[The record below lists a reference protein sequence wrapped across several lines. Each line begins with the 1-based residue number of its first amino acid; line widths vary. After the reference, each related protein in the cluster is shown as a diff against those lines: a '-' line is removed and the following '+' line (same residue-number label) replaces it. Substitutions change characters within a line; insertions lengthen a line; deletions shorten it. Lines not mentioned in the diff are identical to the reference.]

1 MPGSVA
7 LRDPRLD
14 DASLGGRG
22 VRARQDRPAGT
33 STSTVGLPRRS
44 PEVGPRASGLPA
56 ALLGEL
62 AGVGVW
68 ELWPGEPEA
77 RWPVPIEQLLGQG
90 LVAAG
95 AWLDQRGAPA
105 DGVQPVGPGELPNA
119 LLAPL
124 VRAIRAGLAGDRAEL
139 IREVVTVDR
148 LTRRILLRGQRVPD
162 GGEGHWVGV
171 ATELAD
177 PPAPG
182 AAFGEPEIAERLQLL
197 VEHSPDGVAVHQD
210 GLVVYC
216 NATAA
221 RMVGYEDP
229 AACLGRPVLSFVR
242 ADCVRGVISRI
253 RRLRVPG
260 DVVKG
265 HRISLVRPDGSEL
278 EVELASAM
286 TSWGGRPAIQVILHD
301 VSERTA
307 AQEAEAARRATE
319 RRYAAAVAALEEAV
333 VVFDAQG
340 GVQAANRA
348 ARRILGSRL
357 QQGVADG
364 VLTGVGRAV
373 DPEGQ
378 ALAPTELPVARVL
391 SGRVPVA
398 SATVGVQGDDGRE
411 QWLRVTVRR
420 LDEPGADGVAVC
432 SVAEIT
438 EHKQLVDQLAWEARH
453 DGLTGVLNRAGLVA
467 HLEGVLADPLVA
479 EASCVVV
486 LDLDRFKLVND
497 SLGHAVGD
505 EVLRAVAG
513 RLAEAVPA
521 GSTLARIHGDGFAV
535 VIGGVHSGDEALAWG
550 DYLRAVVGEPLRLA
564 AGRTLGLQA
573 SVGVCRASGGSDP
586 DRLLRDADLAMLEAK
601 NRRRGRAAL
610 FDAGLREEIGG
621 RMELEHDLR
630 AAVAQG
636 QLRVEYQPV
645 GALADGRVVGLE
657 ALVRWD
663 HPNHGRLLPARFIGL
678 AEESELISTLGA
690 WVLVQSC
697 SQMAR
702 WRARHPQ
709 AAEAFVAVNVS
720 PRQLEGPDLLPAVEE
735 ALRRSGLA
743 PSALVLEITESGFV
757 AEDPHVAKVLE
768 DLRDLGV
775 RLAIDDFGAGY
786 SSLGQLKRLPVDF
799 LKIDRV
805 FVEELGANPRD
816 DLVVSV
822 VAELGHGLGCQV
834 IAEGIEEERQ
844 RAAAWRLGCDLYQGY
859 LLARP
864 LTVRQAGALWGP
876 ARG

>member
-1 MPGSVA
+1 MPGTVA
-7 LRDPRLD
+7 LRKP
-14 DASLGGRG
+14 
-22 VRARQDRPAGT
+22 
-33 STSTVGLPRRS
+33 GLETPRRADPQGMGG
-44 PEVGPRASGLPA
+44 PEVAWRAAQQVPGASGELV
-56 ALLGEL
+56 GDL

-68 ELWPGEPEA
+68 ELGPGDAEA
-77 RWPVPIEQLLGQG
+77 RWPVPVDRVLGRG

-95 AWLDQRGAPA
+95 AWVDQRGAPA
-105 DGVQPVGPGELPNA
+105 DGVQPVGPGELGA
-119 LLAPL
+119 ELLRPL
-124 VRAIRAGLAGDRAEL
+124 VQAIRAGLAGDRAEL
-139 IREVVTVDR
+139 VREIVTVDR
-148 LTRRILLRGQRVPD
+148 LTRRILVRGQRVPD
-162 GGEGHWVGV
+162 GPTAHWVGV
-171 ATELAD
+171 VTELAD
-177 PPAPG
+177 PPIPG
-182 AAFGEPEIAERLQLL
+182 SDFEEPEIAERLRLL

-210 GLVVYC
+210 GVVVYC
-216 NATAA
+216 NVTAA
-221 RMVGYEDP
+221 RMVGHEDP
-229 AACLGRPVLSFVR
+229 AQCLGRPVLSFIR
-242 ADCVRGVISRI
+242 SDCVRGVIGRI

-265 HRISLVRPDGSEL
+265 HRIVLVRPDGSEL

-301 VSERTA
+301 LSERTA
-307 AQEAEAARRATE
+307 AREAEAARRATE
-319 RRYAAAVAALEEAV
+319 RRYAAAVAALDEAV
-333 VVFDAQG
+333 VVFDVHG

-348 ARRILGSRL
+348 ARRILGGRL
-357 QQGVADG
+357 QRGVGDG
-364 VLTGVGRAV
+364 VLTGGGRAV
-373 DPEGQ
+373 DPGGRPLGP
-378 ALAPTELPVARVL
+378 AELPVARVL
-391 SGRVPVA
+391 SGRVPMA
-398 SATVGVQGDDGRE
+398 QATIGVEGDGGRQ
-411 QWLRVTVRR
+411 QWLKVTVRR
-420 LDEPGADGVAVC
+420 LEEPSADGAAVC

-438 EHKQLVDQLAWEARH
+438 EHKQLVDRLAWEARH

-467 HLEGVLADPLVA
+467 HLQEVLADPEVA

-505 EVLRAVAG
+505 EVLRALAG

-535 VIGGVHSGDEALAWG
+535 VLGGVHSADEALAWG
-550 DYLRAVVGEPLRLA
+550 ELLRAVVAEPLRLA
-564 AGRTLGLQA
+564 AGRTLGLSA
-573 SVGVCRASGGSDP
+573 AAGVCRAGGGRDP

-663 HPNHGRLLPARFIGL
+663 HPSHGRLLPARFIGL
-678 AEESELISTLGA
+678 AEESELIGTLGA

-720 PRQLEGPDLLPAVEE
+720 PRQLEGTELVPAVEE

-743 PSALVLEITESGFV
+743 PQALVLEITESGFV
-757 AEDPHVAKVLE
+757 AEDPHVARVLD
-768 DLRDLGV
+768 DLRATGV

-805 FVEELGANPRD
+805 FVDELGANPRD

-844 RAAAWRLGCDLYQGY
+844 RAAAWRLGCDLYQGF

-864 LTVRQAGALWGP
+864 LSAQRAGGLWGP
-876 ARG
+876 ARA